1 MANEN
6 KIPIKLKVKTT
17 IYQDGDRQTTELI
30 TFGTLVKK
38 ETADFIQYDEV
49 MEEVGTIA
57 TTLKLAQ
64 DEALILRNG
73 PVKMNLP
80 LQKNKKRF
88 GRYTTPYGIFD
99 LVTQTSRYTY
109 VPNEN
114 SGIIELLYDL
124 EIQDQPAGQFSLN
137 IEFKEDKI
145 NE

>member
-17 IYQDGDRQTTELI
+17 IFQDGDRQTTELI

-38 ETADFIQYDEV
+38 ENADFIQYDEV
-49 MEEVGTIA
+49 MEEVGTID

-80 LQKNKKRF
+80 LQKNKKRS

-99 LVTQTSRYTY
+99 LETHTSRYAY
-109 VPNEN
+109 LPIEY
-114 SGIIELLYDL
+114 SGTIELLYDL
-124 EIQDQPAGQFSLN
+124 AIHGQSAGQFLLN

>member
-1 MANEN
+1 MTKDK

-17 IYQDGDRQTTELI
+17 NYQEKDQQTIELI

-38 ETADFIQYDEV
+38 ENADFLQYDEV
-49 MEEVGTIA
+49 MEDIGTIA
-57 TTLKLAQ
+57 TTLKLTEK
-64 DEALILRNG
+64 EALIIRNG

-80 LQKNKKRF
+80 LQKNKKRV

-99 LVTQTSRYTY
+99 LETYTSRYTY
-109 VPNEN
+109 VPNN
-114 SGIIELLYDL
+114 HSGTIDLLYNL
-124 EIQDQPAGQFSLN
+124 TIQGQSSGQFLLN